1 MTREEMEHEYKQVIS
16 MMQDQ
21 IQQKIN
27 EIQKFREQIETL
39 NKIISDLKGEVANEK
54 MRSEDEKMNKELYQ
68 QELRKRDDAMLMK
81 EQNMQSLMKEIQ
93 KIKSTSENEIKKL
106 KK

>member
-1 MTREEMEHEYKQVIS
+1 

-27 EIQKFREQIETL
+27 EIQKFKEQIESL
-39 NKIISDLKGEVANEK
+39 NKTMSDLNGEITKEK
-54 MRSEDEKMNKELYQ
+54 MKSEDEKMNKELYQ
-68 QELRKRDDAMLMK
+68 QELRKRDEAMVMK
-81 EQNMQSLMKEIQ
+81 DQNIKTLMKEIQ